1 MKFQYFLNLISA
13 LSDQLLVKFLRR
25 FVKAYEINFPDA
37 AVLFFIKIAI
47 DPGYGNSRSL
57 FFRIAVN
64 AGTYGRKSYASAA
77 RLFGHF
83 ERSPVA
89 AGQKRASLQPPP
101 FQTGPTVWMTWAAGR
116 S

>member
-1 MKFQYFLNLISA
+1 MEISIFLNLISV

-83 ERSPVA
+83 
-89 AGQKRASLQPPP
+89 
-101 FQTGPTVWMTWAAGR
+101 VWMTWAAGR